1 MLADGS
7 ELENSYNPPHDLSA
21 SKQTVSASTEKRREQ
36 EIQQYGRPLHTP
48 GIGQIRWMHGNVIL
62 MIGLAFRENGLNYP
76 TADKAI
82 DAIVAS
88 YSKAAKTKKN
98 KAA

>member
-1 MLADGS
+1 
-7 ELENSYNPPHDLSA
+7 
-21 SKQTVSASTEKRREQ
+21 
-36 EIQQYGRPLHTP
+36 
-48 GIGQIRWMHGNVIL
+48 MHGNVIL

>member
-1 MLADGS
+1 MAAS
-7 ELENSYNPPHDLSA
+7 WKTPITPPPHDLSA

-36 EIQQYGRPLHTP
+36 EIQQYGRLLHTP

-98 KAA
+98 KVA